1 MSSVLDASKPPSP
14 PARPPALRRG
24 SRVAVVS
31 PSGPADWRPF
41 WAGIAWL
48 RGRYE
53 VVVAAATLESLK
65 FPGFALRGAHPGYL
79 AGADEARLA
88 SVEEAFADRR
98 IEAVFAARGGYGA
111 PRIVEEFE
119 RRCTASKWLVGF
131 SDVTSL
137 HQARVAGGHMSLHG
151 ANVTGLAAAHP
162 ADRRALLAA
171 LEGEAFHPLATPRTL
186 NPGAA
191 RGVVVGGNLALVHA
205 EAAAGRWRAPDGA
218 IVVLEDVGERPY
230 RIDRLLTTLGPA
242 LATAGAVVFGDF
254 TEAMPGP
261 DGVTVDDVLE
271 DFARRNRALPM
282 VAGGRFG
289 HGARNA
295 PIPLGAVGALS
306 DGWLRFS

>member
-1 MSSVLDASKPPSP
+1 MSAPSKPSSP
-14 PARPPALRRG
+14 PARPPALRPG

-31 PSGPADWRPF
+31 PSGPADWRAF
-41 WAGIAWL
+41 WSGIAWL
-48 RGRYE
+48 GARYE

-65 FPGFALRGAHPGYL
+65 FPGFAVRAEHPGYL
-79 AGADEARLA
+79 AGGDGARLA
-88 SVEEAFADRR
+88 SLEEAFGDRR

-119 RRCTASKWLVGF
+119 RRCGGASKWLVGF

-137 HQARVAGGHMSLHG
+137 HRARVAGGHMCLHA
-151 ANVTGLAAAHP
+151 ANVTGLGAAHA

-186 NPGAA
+186 NPGDAC
-191 RGVVVGGNLALVHA
+191 GVVVGGNLALVHA
-205 EAAAGRWRAPDGA
+205 EAAAGRWRAPEGA

-242 LATAGAVVFGDF
+242 LASAAAVVFGDF

-261 DGVTVDDVLE
+261 DGVTVEDVLE
-271 DFARRNRALPM
+271 DFARRNQALPM
-282 VAGGRFG
+282 VAGARFG

-295 PIPLGAVGALS
+295 PIPLGAVGALA